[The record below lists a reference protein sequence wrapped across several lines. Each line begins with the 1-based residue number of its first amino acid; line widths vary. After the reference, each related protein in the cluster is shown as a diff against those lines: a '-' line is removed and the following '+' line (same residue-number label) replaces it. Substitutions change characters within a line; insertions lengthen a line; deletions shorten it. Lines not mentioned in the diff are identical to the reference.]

1 MAYNWSSPVDFSSG
15 FGTDTQGQFKDI
27 TSFLPSKQKGNSMW
41 GTIIPAAFSA
51 GTSLFGTSQAAES
64 ARIADNTA
72 KKIAQG
78 QFDAQ
83 RAGILEGREANKAG
97 LGFGIWDA
105 TSAATWRPDLAFG
118 RDKAA
123 SLFQKSILDPM
134 ELANKRDFARAAFGM
149 DNSAEARELKRQQ
162 QEAQARSTAL
172 QANAGLMGMF
182 GPTSMFNRQTTGLG

>member
-1 MAYNWSSPVDFSSG
+1 MAYNWNNPIDFSSG

-27 TSFLPSKQKGNSMW
+27 TSFLPSKQGGSSMW

-51 GTSLFGTSQAAES
+51 GSSLFGANQAAES

-83 RAGILEGREANKAG
+83 VQAILAGRDTNKAG

-123 SLFQKSILDPM
+123 SLFQRNILDP
-134 ELANKRDFARAAFGM
+134 LSSANERDDLRAKIGIEGSSAARGLRQ
-149 DNSAEARELKRQQ
+149 EANREALKRTLAEKQGQ
-162 QEAQARSTAL
+162 M
-172 QANAGLMGMF
+172 MGMF
-182 GPTSMFNRQTTGLG
+182 GRIAPIDTSTLFT

>member
-1 MAYNWSSPVDFSSG
+1 MEST
-15 FGTDTQGQFKDI
+15 FGVATQGQFKDI
-27 TSFLPSKQKGNSMW
+27 TSFLPSKQGGSSMW
-41 GTIIPAAFSA
+41 ATIIPAAFSA
-51 GTSLFGTSQAAES
+51 GTSLFGTNQAAES

-83 RAGILEGREANKAG
+83 RQAILEGRDTNKAG

-123 SLFQKSILDPM
+123 SLFQKSTLDPM

-149 DNSAEARELKRQQ
+149 EGSAEARELKRQQ
-162 QEAQARSTAL
+162 QEAQAKATAL
-172 QANAGLMGMF
+172 QANAGQMGMF
-182 GPTSMFNRQTTGLG
+182 GPTSMFNPQTMRLG